1 MEYLRLLPSNY
12 VCAVASNVWG
22 SVPLHST
29 SVPAHPSPFRRPP
42 AYAEQVS
49 AESCGPAR
57 QVRTST
63 VSVRPPS
70 SIPSRLSPTT
80 VGPPFPAP
88 RSSPCTG
95 Q

>member
-63 VSVRPPS
+63 VSGGPTTQ
-70 SIPSRLSPTT
+70 IPCQLSPAT
-80 VGPPFPAP
+80 ALS
-88 RSSPCTG
+88 R